1 MPKEVRL
8 NDKMW
13 FGRWKGK
20 TIKWILDNDMNFLE
34 KLCDRGK
41 ISYHKNVVDYLE
53 GGSKYS
59 KKTAYW
65 MPQAE
70 DDHQDEHQE
79 GEQDNGGW
87 GDTPTLDIPQY
98 ISSTS
103 PVEPIIS
110 SFSKKKLT
118 NFTIDTNINEL
129 FGVDIQPGDHPARTG
144 ERYVIDPETYNIN
157 VEDLQDLKVKVKDN
171 PYEWGFNAAV
181 KASSD
186 LNSIV
191 EVTNPDNFDSWP
203 NNFDSLPN
211 NAEV

>member
-1 MPKEVRL
+1 M
-8 NDKMW
+8 
-13 FGRWKGK
+13 
-20 TIKWILDNDMNFLE
+20 
-34 KLCDRGK
+34 
-41 ISYHKNVVDYLE
+41 
-53 GGSKYS
+53 
-59 KKTAYW
+59 
-65 MPQAE
+65 
-70 DDHQDEHQE
+70 
-79 GEQDNGGW
+79 
-87 GDTPTLDIPQY
+87 
-98 ISSTS
+98 
-103 PVEPIIS
+103 
-110 SFSKKKLT
+110 
-118 NFTIDTNINEL
+118 